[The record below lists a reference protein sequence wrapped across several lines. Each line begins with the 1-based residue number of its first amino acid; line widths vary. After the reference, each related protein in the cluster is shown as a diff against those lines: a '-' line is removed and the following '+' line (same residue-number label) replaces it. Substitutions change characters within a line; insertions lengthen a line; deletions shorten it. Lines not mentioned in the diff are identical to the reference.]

1 MHQDKKVGLALALLV
16 IGFVAAF
23 CLRQDRNT
31 TVQIPE
37 LNDPHYLN
45 EQIADKDRTPY
56 LDTQSKETI
65 ETQLGS
71 DQAFTS
77 LTDNS

>member
-31 TVQIPE
+31 RITSTSRLPIR
-37 LNDPHYLN
+37 
-45 EQIADKDRTPY
+45 IALPIWIHSQK
-56 LDTQSKETI
+56 K
-65 ETQLGS
+65 QLKHNWEVIR
-71 DQAFTS
+71 
-77 LTDNS
+77 LLHR